1 VEGEFYGRKVKWEG
15 VFLFSSKISKKQF
28 FTKNNGR

>member
-1 VEGEFYGRKVKWEG
+1 VEGGVLWKKGKMGG